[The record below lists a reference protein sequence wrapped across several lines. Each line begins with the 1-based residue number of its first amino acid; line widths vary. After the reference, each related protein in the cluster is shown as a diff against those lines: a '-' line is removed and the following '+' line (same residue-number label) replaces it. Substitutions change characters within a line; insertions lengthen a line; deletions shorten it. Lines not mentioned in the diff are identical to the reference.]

1 MRLKNNKYYTEVYG
15 MGGAL
20 LRHDPG
26 MDGPNH
32 KEWYDRSVDAIQ
44 RSGPRDDST
53 RFELDTHSM
62 ADWQIKMTNLMR
74 TKNDCFASVPP
85 AAGKTVPI
93 KAAWANLFLNA
104 LRSGVDRRS
113 PEFPRVIYVAKT
125 KQLAME
131 GMLQNFQMWIYQLLL
146 TTKIDGVAFNN
157 GELLSLLGIRGVKED
172 SPLNETL
179 QKNIHQLV
187 QSLSAI
193 RMGGIDPGVI
203 KSDIYTFKPII
214 ITTPIMTSAGGP
226 DYKAVADLVR
236 NYSKYFCMIIV
247 DEFQQYIPMP
257 GRDLDYGKFTR
268 DSNKN
273 FDMIFNIIKY
283 AQPHGK
289 CGVHLLTGTVNKDTA
304 NQFCELMNSDLHRN
318 FQLIAGEK
326 SDPLTD
332 RGDKNFAGN
341 RAKLTVV
348 PMEKMGNAEE
358 TLDVCTDIV
367 RTKQTRSIMVIFST
381 RRTASTGIFNLLTK
395 LIKKLP
401 ARDPDSLLDGKISKN
416 VVAKDLYKILDKDYI
431 NPEFNPDM
439 NPIGMVKPGDG
450 VEVNDIEYLKLFDVD
465 KAEQQGED
473 ADDNPL
479 PLLNKPN
486 ENNLLY
492 LGVLR
497 GVGVMV
503 GKMDNR
509 MKGII
514 QKLFRREKIFLLLAT
529 DKITVRLKLCEF
541 GGSPTIKLRTIP
553 SQDLNIF
560 R

>member
-15 MGGAL
+15 MGSEL
-20 LRHDPG
+20 LRQNPDQNPTYYSH
-26 MDGPNH
+26 
-32 KEWYDRSVDAIQ
+32 SVDAIQ
-44 RSGPRDDST
+44 RSGNRADT
-53 RFELDTHSM
+53 NKFELSERVM
-62 ADWQIKMTNLMR
+62 GGWQQDISDLMR

-85 AAGKTVPI
+85 AAGKTDPI
-93 KAAWANLFLNA
+93 RAAWATLFINA
-104 LRSGVDRRS
+104 LRSGIDRRH
-113 PEFPRVIYVAKT
+113 PDFPRVIYVAKT

-146 TTKIDGVAFNN
+146 TTKMRGVAFND
-157 GELLSLLGIRGVKED
+157 GELLNLLGIRGVNSK
-172 SPLNETL
+172 STLNETL

-193 RMGGIDPGVI
+193 RMGGIDAGVI

-214 ITTPIMTSAGGP
+214 ITTPIMTSAGGE

-236 NYSKYFCMIIV
+236 NYGKYFCMIIV

-257 GRDLDYGKFTR
+257 GRDLDYSKFTR

-273 FDMIFNIIKY
+273 FDMIFNIIKS
-283 AQPHGK
+283 AQPPGK
-289 CGVHLLTGTVNKDTA
+289 CGVHLLTGTVNSETA
-304 NQFCELMNSDLHRN
+304 KKFCTLMNSELHRN
-318 FQLIAGEK
+318 FKLIDIA
-326 SDPLTD
+326 SDPVTG
-332 RGDKNFAGN
+332 RNDKFFAGN

-348 PMEKMGNAEE
+348 PMERMGNQEE
-358 TLDVCTDIV
+358 TLDVCTNIV

-401 ARDPDSLLDGKISKN
+401 ARDPNSLLDEKIGKNIAAS
-416 VVAKDLYKILDKDYI
+416 DLYNKLEGDYI
-431 NPEFNPDM
+431 SPEFNPDM
-439 NPIGMVKPGDG
+439 HPEGMIKDGDG
-450 VEVNDIEYLKLFDVD
+450 VKVNDIEYLKLFDVD

-473 ADDNPL
+473 ADDTPL
-479 PLLNKPN
+479 PLLDKPN

-492 LGVLR
+492 MGVLR

-529 DKITVRLKLCEF
+529 DKTVRIL
-541 GGSPTIKLRTIP
+541 
-553 SQDLNIF
+553 
-560 R
+560 